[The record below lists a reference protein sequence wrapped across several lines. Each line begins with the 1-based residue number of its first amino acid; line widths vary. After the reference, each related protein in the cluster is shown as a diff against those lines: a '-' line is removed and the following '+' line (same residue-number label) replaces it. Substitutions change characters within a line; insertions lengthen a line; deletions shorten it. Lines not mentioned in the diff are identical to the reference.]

1 MLQMATDIRLVTH
14 KDAAAIAAIYRP
26 FVEST
31 AISFEIEP
39 PDELEIKK
47 RIDAILPAY
56 PWLVCEQAG
65 RVAGYAYASRHR
77 ARAAYQW
84 AVDVSVYVHPDFQR
98 RGIGRA
104 LYVSL
109 LHILGAQ
116 GFYNAY
122 AGVSLPNAGSVGLH
136 ESVGFQPIGVY
147 RNVGYKQG
155 AWHDVGWW
163 ELALQPLPQEPRPP
177 LSVERIQRDPA
188 WAGMLAA
195 GRVGIR
201 ET

>member
-1 MLQMATDIRLVTH
+1 MASTIRLVTH
-14 KDAAAIAAIYRP
+14 KDAAAIAEIYRP

-31 AISFEIEP
+31 AISFETEP
-39 PDELEIKK
+39 PDEREIKQ
-47 RIDAILPAY
+47 RIDGILPAY

-65 RVAGYAYASRHR
+65 RLAGYAYASRHR

-84 AVDVSVYVHPDFQR
+84 SVDVSVYVHPEFQR
-98 RGIGRA
+98 RGIGRG

-109 LHILGAQ
+109 VQILRAQ

-136 ESVGFQPIGVY
+136 ESIGFQPIGVY

-177 LSVERIQRDPA
+177 LSVGRVQRDPA
-188 WAGMLAA
+188 WPGMLAA
-195 GRVGIR
+195 GLACVR
-201 ET
+201 ESA

>member
-1 MLQMATDIRLVTH
+1 MATDIRLVTH

-109 LHILGAQ
+109 LHILRAQ